1 MILMGINPGVA
12 FNPPSAALPLRKLN
26 PTLAAL
32 HRAAGD
38 VKRRFELSHS
48 VPEPRMASVA
58 SAAAQLAS
66 RLKRSS
72 TCFNCRAQSPSMVA
86 AGPLSLLPPIMTLA
100 ASVLLKNTLV
110 AMLVG
115 TWTGSLLLN
124 GGNPI
129 VAVLRTFDK
138 YVVNSVADVEHAGV
152 ILFTTVLGGVIG
164 LVQKSGGALGLASLI
179 KGFFTSRKSGA
190 LSTMGLGSLIFFDD
204 YSSILIVGNSLR
216 PLLAAVRLSPA
227 KFAFISHTMGVCL
240 ASLAPLSSWV
250 GVLIGYIA
258 GALSQLGGEAVLGAA
273 SCDPFLTLLATLPYR
288 FLPLSML
295 VFLLIGALTGRDF
308 GPMLAAERAVV
319 RDAGSTD
326 DGGSAEGADEA
337 TVVENGPGPLDPA
350 PGTPLR
356 AINALLPFGIVIV
369 SSFAGMVLQGLN
381 AIRAMPELVR
391 PAATLVNALRFSD
404 SVSALVWGSV
414 AGWIVST
421 TLVMQQKIL
430 NLQDAMT
437 AWVEGAKDVLEP
449 TLVLVL
455 AWALG
460 AVIADVGT
468 ADFLAGALQAGL
480 PAWALPALVS
490 TLCYIISFASGSAV
504 GTMGIVF
511 PLVGPLALSLSGG
524 SISFLRHCF
533 GSIMGGSVFGNLCSP
548 LADTSILTVLA
559 TRCALPTHISTCLG
573 YTALVAVVSLV
584 FGDLAVGL
592 GLYGP
597 FAGLTVCSAVLL
609 GVKALVGRSVE
620 AAPTKAGATI

>member
-1 MILMGINPGVA
+1 
-12 FNPPSAALPLRKLN
+12 
-26 PTLAAL
+26 
-32 HRAAGD
+32 
-38 VKRRFELSHS
+38 
-48 VPEPRMASVA
+48 
-58 SAAAQLAS
+58 
-66 RLKRSS
+66 
-72 TCFNCRAQSPSMVA
+72 
-86 AGPLSLLPPIMTLA
+86 MTLA